1 MTSTRTVPVDEPSA
15 RAMLPPA
22 TVYIGGEYVPRAS
35 GVQHTH
41 VHPGD
46 GKPLGEWTL
55 AGVADVDRAVES
67 ARTAQRVWAA
77 ASPAERRD
85 VLNRVADAYRDHH
98 LELAA
103 VASLEMGMPI
113 RTAVAGSLGAVEWF
127 RYYAGWADKI
137 DGLIA
142 PVPGAHDYALP
153 QPYGVV
159 GAIIPWNGPAMGLA
173 VKVAPAL
180 AAGNAVVLKP
190 SDFAPLTGGLFAQL
204 ATAAGLPAGLFNVVA
219 GGPDVGA
226 ALCAHPGV
234 AIISFTGG
242 NVAARD
248 VGRIAAERHVP
259 TILELG
265 GKSASLVFAD
275 ADVPRAAKLAA
286 VLAVAQNSGQG
297 CFLPTRLLVQREV
310 YEQTLEVIAKTAGGF
325 TLGRPFAPDTVMGP
339 VASQQSCERILG
351 ILDRVRADRDGQLLV
366 GGHRAGGE
374 LADGYYIEP
383 TVYYDVAPSSRLARE
398 EVFGPVLS
406 VLPFDDEDE
415 AVAIANDLD
424 FGLAGYV
431 WTENLRR
438 AHRVAARLDA
448 GYVSVN
454 SMAGLPPA
462 APFGGWKASGY
473 GAEGGRQG
481 LLQLMRTKNV
491 HVAL

>member
-1 MTSTRTVPVDEPSA
+1 MTTTRTVPVDEPTA
-15 RAMLPPA
+15 RGMLPPSA
-22 TVYIGGEYVPRAS
+22 VFIDGEYVRQAG

-41 VHPGD
+41 IHPGD
-46 GKPLGEWTL
+46 GKPLGEWAL
-55 AGVADVDRAVES
+55 AGVDDVDRAVES
-67 ARTAQRVWAA
+67 ARAAQRAWAA
-77 ASPAERRD
+77 VPPAERRD

-113 RTAVAGSLGAVEWF
+113 RTAVAGTLGAVEWF

-137 DGLIA
+137 EGLIA
-142 PVPGAHDYALP
+142 PVSGSHDYAVP

-159 GAIIPWNGPAMGLA
+159 GAIIPWNGPAMGLC
-173 VKVAPAL
+173 VKAAPAL

-190 SDFAPLTGGLFAQL
+190 SDFAPLTGGMFAQL
-204 ATAAGLPAGLFNVVA
+204 ATSAGLPPGLFNVVA
-219 GGPDVGA
+219 GGPEVGA

-234 AIISFTGG
+234 SIISFTGG
-242 NVAARD
+242 NVAARE
-248 VGRIAAERHVP
+248 VGRIAADRHVP
-259 TILELG
+259 TVLELG
-265 GKSASLVFAD
+265 GKSASLIFTD

-297 CFLPTRLLVQREV
+297 CFLPTRLLVQRSA
-310 YEQTLEVIAKTAGGF
+310 YDQALEIIAKTVGGF

-339 VASQQSCERILG
+339 VASQESCSRILG
-351 ILDRVRADRDGQLLV
+351 ILDRVRADHDGQLLT
-366 GGHRAGGE
+366 GGQRAGGE

-383 TVYYDVAPSSRLARE
+383 TVYYDVEPASRLARE

-406 VLPFDDEDE
+406 VLPFDQEDE

-438 AHRVAARLDA
+438 AHRVAAALEA

-473 GAEGGRQG
+473 GTEGGRQG

>member
-1 MTSTRTVPVDEPSA
+1 
-15 RAMLPPA
+15 LC
-22 TVYIGGEYVPRAS
+22 
-35 GVQHTH
+35 
-41 VHPGD
+41 
-46 GKPLGEWTL
+46 
-55 AGVADVDRAVES
+55 
-67 ARTAQRVWAA
+67 
-77 ASPAERRD
+77 
-85 VLNRVADAYRDHH
+85 
-98 LELAA
+98 
-103 VASLEMGMPI
+103 
-113 RTAVAGSLGAVEWF
+113 
-127 RYYAGWADKI
+127 
-137 DGLIA
+137 
-142 PVPGAHDYALP
+142 
-153 QPYGVV
+153 
-159 GAIIPWNGPAMGLA
+159 

-190 SDFAPLTGGLFAQL
+190 SDFAPLTGGMFAQI
-204 ATAAGLPAGLFNVVA
+204 ATDAGLPAGLFNVVS

-234 AIISFTGG
+234 SIVSFTGG
-242 NVAARD
+242 NVAGREVARL
-248 VGRIAAERHVP
+248 AADRHVP
-259 TILELG
+259 TVMELG

-297 CFLPTRLLVQREV
+297 CFLPTRLLVERPA
-310 YEQTLEVIAKTAGGF
+310 YEQALEVLAKTAGDF
-325 TLGRPFAPDTVMGP
+325 TLGRPFAAETVMGP

-351 ILDRVRADRDGQLLV
+351 ILERVDADGDGRLLT
-366 GGHRAGGE
+366 GGHRAAGE

-383 TVYYDVAPSSRLARE
+383 TVYYDVDPTSRLAHE

-406 VLPFDDEDE
+406 VLPFDDEDQ
-415 AVAIANDLD
+415 AIAIANDLE

-438 AHRVAARLDA
+438 AHRVAASLDA

-473 GAEGGRQG
+473 GTEGGRQG

-491 HVAL
+491 HVVL